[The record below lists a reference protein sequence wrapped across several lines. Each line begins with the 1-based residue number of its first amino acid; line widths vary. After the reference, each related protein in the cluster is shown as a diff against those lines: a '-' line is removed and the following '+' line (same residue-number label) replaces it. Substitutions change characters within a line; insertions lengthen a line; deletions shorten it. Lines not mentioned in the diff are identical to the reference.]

1 VRGFGGEIYRGFTIV
16 NVIAARMTPRAADA
30 LARNPAVAYVEV
42 DGPVYAVEQ
51 TVPWGIDR
59 VFGAETYP
67 FDTWSESTGYG
78 IGVAVLD
85 TGICENHE
93 DLTVHGGTNTIDGT
107 HWGSD
112 GYGHG
117 THVAGTIA
125 ALDNTFGVVGV
136 SPSAMLYAVKVLD
149 DTGSG
154 TDSSVAAGIEWAVN
168 NNIPLLNMSLGS
180 TRRSQTLKAACD
192 NAYAAG
198 HLLVSSAGNEG
209 QGRDT
214 VTYPAKHDSVIAVA
228 ASDIGDALASFS
240 STGPT
245 VELIAP
251 GADIL
256 STIPWTDDNSLT
268 VDGVSYQANW
278 IENAARTDASGVTA
292 PLVHGG
298 LALTTNPEWYGE
310 VVLVERG
317 EISFYEKVMNVQESG
332 GVAAVIYNNE
342 PGNFYG
348 TLGEDNSSTIPAI
361 SLSQEDGQSLVANK
375 LGVDG
380 TVVSLYDPT
389 TPGYAAW
396 SGTSMASPHVAGVAA
411 LVWAAGPGLSN
422 AQVRAILQQTAEDLL
437 LPADH
442 QGYGLVRADL
452 AVAAVQAPATYTIT
466 ATAGTGGAIDPS
478 GEVIVNEGDSQTF
491 TITAYTDYEI
501 EDVLVDGIS
510 QGAITSYTFENV
522 TADHTIHATFS
533 YVGAGGTVRVESVTY
548 TTRGGRYGDKHLDV
562 TLLLLNDLDQPVA
575 DALVSAT
582 LSCDTG
588 DNWNFQGATGSD
600 GTVTFTL
607 ISHGSGC
614 YSTEVTSVEVTG
626 LTWDGITPANSYCK

>member
-1 VRGFGGEIYRGFTIV
+1 MKVKRLLIVGIILALVTGLVGPASLAAAPPDRVDFLIGFHEAPYGSGQALVRSFGGEIYREFTIV

-42 DGPVYAVEQ
+42 DGPVYAIDQ

-59 VFGAETYP
+59 VFGAETYS
-67 FDTWSESTGYG
+67 FDTWNESTGSG

-93 DLTVHGGTNTIDGT
+93 DLTVLGGTNTIDGT

-125 ALDNTFGVVGV
+125 ALDNAVGVVGV
-136 SPSAMLYAVKVLD
+136 APSAMLYAVKVLD

-209 QGRDT
+209 LGRDT
-214 VTYPAKHDSVIAVA
+214 VTYPAKHDSVIAVS
-228 ASDIGDALASFS
+228 ASDINDALAGFS

-256 STIPWTDDNSLT
+256 STIPWTDENSLT
-268 VDGVSYQANW
+268 VDDVSYQVNW
-278 IENAARTDASGVTA
+278 IEYAARTDELGVTA
-292 PLVHGG
+292 PLVDGG
-298 LALTTNPEWYGE
+298 LALTTNSLEWSGK

-317 EISFYEKVMNVQESG
+317 EISFYEKVMNVQNSG
-332 GVAAVIYNNE
+332 GVAAVIYNND

-348 TLGEDNSSTIPAI
+348 TLGEGNLSTIPAI
-361 SLSQEDGQSLVANK
+361 SLRQADGQ
-375 LGVDG
+375 
-380 TVVSLYDPT
+380 Y
-389 TPGYAAW
+389 
-396 SGTSMASPHVAGVAA
+396 
-411 LVWAAGPGLSN
+411 
-422 AQVRAILQQTAEDLL
+422 
-437 LPADH
+437 
-442 QGYGLVRADL
+442 
-452 AVAAVQAPATYTIT
+452 
-466 ATAGTGGAIDPS
+466 
-478 GEVIVNEGDSQTF
+478 
-491 TITAYTDYEI
+491 
-501 EDVLVDGIS
+501 
-510 QGAITSYTFENV
+510 
-522 TADHTIHATFS
+522 
-533 YVGAGGTVRVESVTY
+533 
-548 TTRGGRYGDKHLDV
+548 
-562 TLLLLNDLDQPVA
+562 
-575 DALVSAT
+575 
-582 LSCDTG
+582 
-588 DNWNFQGATGSD
+588 
-600 GTVTFTL
+600 
-607 ISHGSGC
+607 
-614 YSTEVTSVEVTG
+614 
-626 LTWDGITPANSYCK
+626 